1 MLFNPYS
8 LWAQGGLDD
17 AIHGAISTSLS
28 KLDQYFT
35 TELTQKLF
43 ENIAEEQQNDTKTTK
58 RRLPGLDLV
67 SLNIQR
73 GRDHG
78 LPSYVEWRK
87 YCQMPTIRNWD
98 DLNNAVDA
106 DSLRSMKL
114 IYG

>member
-8 LWAQGGLDD
+8 LWTDGGLDK
-17 AIHGAISTSLS
+17 ALNGAITTSLA

-43 ENIAEEQQNDTKTTK
+43 ESSAPAELNKPPQ

-87 YCQMPTIRNWD
+87 YCKLPTVKTWN
-98 DLNNAVDA
+98 DLAMVADA
-106 DSLRSMKL
+106 DSVKSMKT
-114 IYG
+114 IYR